1 MEEEE
6 EEEVSMRCVLL
17 LAFVFSVFL
26 FSLEEIRSLKRVT
39 CRRALSLS
47 VFFSSDAQTKD
58 NDREEK
64 EEREEN
70 RERKRIHSTRSA
82 ISLSLSLSFTF
93 NATSLP
99 SNRIRIL
106 RENAKKRRHT
116 TEAMTPTAGEKRKS
130 KKKARARALEFFTMR
145 IAYLRQTGFY
155 GKVAFFYVRVS
166 THFVSRSVF
175 FSSLARSSCGVIK
188 SAFFFTST
196 SSFFSFLFF
205 W

>member
-1 MEEEE
+1 MP
-6 EEEVSMRCVLL
+6 
-17 LAFVFSVFL
+17 
-26 FSLEEIRSLKRVT
+26 
-39 CRRALSLS
+39 SLS
-47 VFFSSDAQTKD
+47 PCSFHPMHKQKTTI
-58 NDREEK
+58 EK
-64 EEREEN
+64 KKKKERRTESEN
-70 RERKRIHSTRSA
+70 AFTRLA
-82 ISLSLSLSFTF
+82 LQSLSHSLSFTF